1 MSTRG
6 TWHKRPRPV
15 SDKSIK
21 FLGHSTTPVRVM
33 ECTPVCFRNRRGSG
47 VSRGEIKTVNGLE
60 EATFSTSYHGVSVG
74 RGRGPVHHDR
84 RRWTSGRR
92 RVRGRRA
99 RSDRGRRRAS
109 GRVEGR
115 TRKITG
121 PVHRGSG
128 WGAAMH
134 GGLWISMHGGLRV
147 GRHGGLRASGK
158 ARRMAGR

>member
-1 MSTRG
+1 MSTKRTG
-6 TWHKRPRPV
+6 NKRPRPV

-33 ECTPVCFRNRRGSG
+33 ECIPVCFQNRRGSG
-47 VSRGEIKTVNGLE
+47 VSRREIKTVNGLK

-84 RRWTSGRR
+84 RGWTSGRR
-92 RVRGRRA
+92 GVRGRR
-99 RSDRGRRRAS
+99 RRRAS
-109 GRVEGR
+109 GRKGR
-115 TRKITG
+115 ARKRSGLIR
-121 PVHRGSG
+121 RGSR

-147 GRHGGLRASGK
+147 GMHSRLRARRK
-158 ARRMAGR
+158 ARR